1 VSGHVKQRVGLLSNP
16 YAGCGR
22 DHVLALTRQAFD
34 CLAPQAEIFVGPG
47 DLGANACVG
56 AAFTVVGSDD
66 TRTRSDTISTA
77 QAFIA
82 SGVELVVIVSG
93 DGTYNDAL
101 AGMKAA
107 GVTVPIFGIAA
118 GRFNTMFPKRKHDP
132 FVSLRGGFRPFHLT
146 DLVIDD
152 VPGLLVH
159 VNGAVAGYG
168 FFWTVV
174 SNALAYSD
182 AGGQVTTIDAARMLA
197 GDVVPLSAAW
207 PVASEATRIVI
218 SSEALGEIELAR
230 GRDIAMPIVA
240 HIVPELNQILAGGF
254 GTYAELMGFHGVA
267 YYFANR
273 DIPFLPTPQFFP
285 VTTRAVGF
293 FAGDEV
299 RFTGLEDGAV
309 LQIDSTP
316 ICLLHRD
323 DILTV
328 QVVHALGK
336 KARLPTEIGG

>member
-1 VSGHVKQRVGLLSNP
+1 MGLLSNP

-22 DHVLALTRQAFD
+22 DHILALTRQAFD

-47 DLGANACVG
+47 DLGAHACAG
-56 AAFTVVGSDD
+56 AAFTVVGSDA
-66 TRTRSDTISTA
+66 TRTRSDTIATA

-82 SGVELVVIVSG
+82 RGVELVVIVSG

-107 GVTVPIFGIAA
+107 GATVPIFGIAA
-118 GRFNTMFPKRKHDP
+118 GRFNTLFPRRKHDP
-132 FVSLRGGFRPFHLT
+132 FVSLRGGVRPFRLT

-168 FFWTVV
+168 VFWTVV
-174 SNALAYSD
+174 SNVLAYSD
-182 AGGQVTTIDAARMLA
+182 AAGQVMTIDAADMLV
-197 GDVVPLSAAW
+197 GNVVPRTVAW
-207 PVASEATRIVI
+207 PVAGDATRIVI
-218 SSEALGEIELAR
+218 RSKTLGEIELAR
-230 GRDIAMPIVA
+230 GRDIAMPVVA

-254 GTYAELMGFHGVA
+254 GTYAEFMGFHGVA
-267 YYFANR
+267 YYFPDR
-273 DIPFLPTPQFFP
+273 DIPFLPTPEFFP
-285 VTTRAVGF
+285 VTTRAAGF

-299 RFTGLEDGAV
+299 TFTGLEDGAV

-316 ICLLHRD
+316 ICVLHRED
-323 DILTV
+323 VLTV

-336 KARLPTEIGG
+336 KARLPTDITG

>member
-1 VSGHVKQRVGLLSNP
+1 MSGHAKQRVGLLSNP

-22 DHVLALTRQAFD
+22 DHVLALTRQIFD
-34 CLAPQAEIFVGPG
+34 CLAPQAEIFVGPS
-47 DLGANACVG
+47 DLGANACAG
-56 AAFTVVGSDD
+56 AAFSVVGSDD

-101 AGMKAA
+101 AGMKSA

-132 FVSLRGGFRPFHLT
+132 FVSLRGDFRPFHLT

-174 SNALAYSD
+174 SNVLAYSD
-182 AGGQVTTIDAARMLA
+182 AGGQVMTIDAARMLA

-207 PVASEATRIVI
+207 PVAGEATRIVVRF
-218 SSEALGEIELAR
+218 GRWVELAR
-230 GRDIAMPIVA
+230 GRDIAMPVVA
-240 HIVPELNQILAGGF
+240 PSLELNQIWPAAPAPSPSSWAF
-254 GTYAELMGFHGVA
+254 TAS
-267 YYFANR
+267 
-273 DIPFLPTPQFFP
+273 PTTSPTVISP
-285 VTTRAVGF
+285 SCP
-293 FAGDEV
+293 
-299 RFTGLEDGAV
+299 LHV
-309 LQIDSTP
+309 LSR
-316 ICLLHRD
+316 LH
-323 DILTV
+323 
-328 QVVHALGK
+328 A
-336 KARLPTEIGG
+336 